1 VFAGTATISFAYVNA
16 IKLIPYYAL
25 GQLSPD
31 NLKVAAVLGPVA
43 VVAVLAGV
51 RVVRVLPERRF
62 FQLVTATLF
71 AVSVKLIW
79 DGLTR

>member
-1 VFAGTATISFAYVNA
+1 M
-16 IKLIPYYAL
+16 
-25 GQLSPD
+25 
-31 NLKVAAVLGPVA
+31 AAVLGPVA